1 MLRLD
6 ALNELLGVLVLQ
18 KVDVVDV
25 VDVFPINACECQG
38 TIHRDTS

>member
-18 KVDVVDV
+18 TVDLVDV
-25 VDVFPINACECQG
+25 VDVFPINACEMSG
-38 TIHRDTS
+38 NYSS